1 MSDSSNP
8 FAALSGKFPDAKKKG
23 TAAPAAQGTAGGKQ
37 GGAFIK
43 KKAGTA
49 EAESS
54 EDADLFL
61 DAMSSIK
68 PLKRGKAKTDDETG
82 MAAALKTVLPTPG
95 ESGKGKRGRHTPVPG
110 VPPMPDQSSHTSV
123 VLNTG
128 ASSALAGSTAA
139 IATTVKG
146 TLSSFEKLQPTRGN
160 ASNETDKAVTA
171 ARPVDIPES
180 AFSLQAPPEPVG
192 EDLFGKAMQGVAPL
206 AARGRE
212 IAPPST
218 AGAAQMPPVDP
229 AKALRDLLEGRVE
242 FALYHSDEYMEG
254 HVVGVDHAVLGR
266 LRAGQLSPEGH
277 LDLHGQNAR
286 QALDALTLFI
296 KNAYQRS
303 LRTVTVVTG
312 RGKNSPGG
320 IGVLRPMLQE
330 WLTKDPFKRVVL
342 AFCTAQPSDGGPGA
356 VYVLLRKYKKSR
368 GKIIWESAP
377 PDADSGV

>member
-23 TAAPAAQGTAGGKQ
+23 VAAPAARDTAGGKQ
-37 GGAFIK
+37 GGSFIK
-43 KKAGTA
+43 KKTGAV

-54 EDADLFL
+54 EDAALFL
-61 DAMSSIK
+61 DAMGSIK
-68 PLKRGKAKTDDETG
+68 PLKRGKAKTEDENG
-82 MAAALKTVLPTPG
+82 MAAALKAVLPTPREG
-95 ESGKGKRGRHTPVPG
+95 GKGKRGRHTPVPG
-110 VPPMPDQSSHTSV
+110 VPPMPDQSSPASV
-123 VLNTG
+123 AQNTG
-128 ASSALAGSTAA
+128 ASGPLAGPTAA
-139 IATTVKG
+139 MPSAAKE
-146 TLSSFEKLQPTRGN
+146 TLSSFAELQPTRGDAPNEADN
-160 ASNETDKAVTA
+160 AGTGT
-171 ARPVDIPES
+171 RPVDIPES
-180 AFSLQAPPEPVG
+180 AFSLQITPGPVE

-212 IAPPST
+212 ITPPST
-218 AGAAQMPPVDP
+218 AGTAQTPPVDP

-266 LRAGQLSPEGH
+266 LRSGQLSPEAH

-356 VYVLLRKYKKSR
+356 VYVLLRKYKKNR

-377 PDADSGV
+377 PDADTAL